1 MNRRNKLYLNTST
14 ALLNQVV
21 TLICGFILPR
31 YILSYFGSEV
41 NGLMS
46 SITQFLGVI
55 SLLELGIGPVIQS
68 NLYEPLVK
76 NDKTT
81 ISKIIVSAEKFYR
94 KIAYI
99 FLAYIAI
106 LIPIYSIL
114 QSTFDFWFTASLMV
128 IIAISTFSQYYF
140 GITYQV
146 FLSADQKVYVTT
158 SLQIITT
165 ILNTLLCVILIRL
178 NCNVHIV
185 KLVSSIVFVVRP
197 LVQNIYVRKKY
208 DIDRKIKYTE
218 EPIKQKWNGFAQH
231 LATVI
236 TTNIGIIALTLFA
249 SYQIVSIY
257 SVYLL
262 VVNGM
267 TNLVLNSV
275 SGLEAFW
282 GDMIAK
288 KENQLLLKTYKSVE
302 CIVHAGVTLL
312 YVAMAI
318 LIAPFISV
326 YTKGLS
332 DHTAYYLPLF
342 GSLLT
347 FAYAAQ
353 CLRIP
358 YFRIIKAAGHY
369 KETQNGSFIAMALSI
384 ILSVA
389 LVFKYQLVGIAIA
402 MLAALLYNTVYYAW
416 YLRKNILNRPIKHIL
431 LHLGV
436 DIIVGILGFIAT
448 SWLEMKDTTYATW
461 IIYAIIV
468 TLIVGGICVVFNF
481 AIYRK
486 EFLYLIKKVLKK
498 A

>member
-1 MNRRNKLYLNTST
+1 MNRRSKLYLNTLTSF
-14 ALLNQVV
+14 LNQII

-31 YILSYFGSEV
+31 YILSYFGSDV
-41 NGLMS
+41 NGLVS
-46 SITQFLGVI
+46 SITQFLGII
-55 SLLELGIGPVIQS
+55 SFLELGIGPVIQS
-68 NLYEPLVK
+68 NLYEPLA
-76 NDKTT
+76 NRDKTT

-99 FLAYIAI
+99 FLVYIVI

-114 QSTFDFWFTASLMV
+114 QSTFDFWFTASLMA
-128 IIAISTFSQYYF
+128 IIAISTFAQYYF

-146 FLSADQKVYVTT
+146 FLSADQKAYVHTT
-158 SLQIITT
+158 VQLITT
-165 ILNTLLCVILIRL
+165 ALNTALCVLLMRL
-178 NCNVHIV
+178 NCGIHIV
-185 KLVSSIVFVVRP
+185 KLASAVVFVIRP

-231 LATVI
+231 LATVVMLNVGAI
-236 TTNIGIIALTLFA
+236 VLTLFA
-249 SYQIVSIY
+249 SYQSVSIY

-262 VVNGM
+262 VVNGI
-267 TNLVLNSV
+267 TNLIMTSTTVIQ
-275 SGLEAFW
+275 AFW
-282 GDMIAK
+282 GDMIAR
-288 KENQLLLKTYKSVE
+288 KEDELLLKTFEGVE
-302 CIVHAGVTLL
+302 CAIHAGVTLL
-312 YVAMAI
+312 YVATAI

-326 YTKGLS
+326 YTKGVQ
-332 DHTAYYLPLF
+332 DHAAYYVPLF
-342 GSLLT
+342 GMLLT
-347 FAYAAQ
+347 FAYAAR

-358 YFRIIKAAGHY
+358 YFDMVKAAGHH
-369 KETQNGSFIAMALSI
+369 KETQNGAFIAMALSI
-384 ILSVA
+384 IVSIL
-389 LVFKYQLVGIAIA
+389 LVFKFELVGVAIGTMIA
-402 MLAALLYNTVYYAW
+402 MLFHTIYFAW
-416 YLRKNILNRPIKHIL
+416 YLRKKILNRPIKHIL

-448 SWLEMKDTTYATW
+448 SWLEMKDTTYAAW